1 LRTPRRKI
9 DYAQA
14 VKSAAQRRLAASI
27 AASGALLA
35 IEIVGALVARSLA
48 LLADAGHVLADV
60 AALTLSYIAVRF
72 AARSASPRHT
82 FGLYRAE
89 ILAAFINAQ
98 GLLLVSGAILFE
110 AYRRLRTPHAIAP
123 IPMLAFGLLSLAGN
137 LFAVRFLHEHR
148 HDNLNMRGAYLEVAF
163 DALASGSVVAGA
175 LAIAVTGRT
184 WIDPALS
191 AAIAVLIVPRTVS
204 LLRQSAH
211 ILLEGA
217 PAEIDQK
224 DLIGLVEAVPGVC
237 AVHDL
242 HVWTLT
248 SGVHYASL
256 HVTIFPDADPS
267 STLRNVEECL
277 RDKKKIEHSTIQIE
291 ARRTE
296 ECAVSPRH

>member
-1 LRTPRRKI
+1 MR
-9 DYAQA
+9 
-14 VKSAAQRRLAASI
+14 SAAQKRLAASI
-27 AASGALLA
+27 AASALLLA
-35 IEIVGALVARSLA
+35 VEVVGALFARSLA
-48 LLADAGHVLADV
+48 LLADAGHVLTDV
-60 AALTLSYIAVRF
+60 AALTLSYIAARF
-72 AARSASPRHT
+72 ASRSASPRHT

-98 GLLLVSGAILFE
+98 GLLIVSAAILYE
-110 AYRRLRTPHAIAP
+110 AYRRLRTPAPVAP
-123 IPMLAFGLLSLAGN
+123 IPMLLFGLLSLAGN
-137 LFAVRFLHEHR
+137 LLSVRFLHEHR
-148 HDNLNMRGAYLEVAF
+148 HDNLNLRGAYLEVAF
-163 DALASGSVVAGA
+163 DALASGSVVAA
-175 LAIAVTGRT
+175 AAAIAITGRT

-224 DLIGLVEAVPGVC
+224 DLVELVEAVPGVC
-237 AVHDL
+237 SVHDL

-248 SGVHYASL
+248 SGVHSASL
-256 HVTIFPDADPS
+256 HVTILPDADPT
-267 STLRNVEECL
+267 STLRRLEECL
-277 RDKKKIEHSTIQIE
+277 RDRKKIEHSTIQIE